1 MMRSAMAFCFFALLS
16 SADVLAAD
24 LKQHLLTA
32 IDSPNGMAAGTLDG
46 NMAEFFKAQTR
57 SSAPVMVRIRT
68 LQRFPTAGCARLEA
82 TLVQEGVPTQ
92 QGSAIPFAI
101 RYEINLC
108 RDGRPPTEGMD
119 LDAASRA
126 LSRNVPSQ

>member
-1 MMRSAMAFCFFALLS
+1 MMRSAMAFCFFAFLT

-46 NMAEFFKAQTR
+46 SMAEFFKAQTR
-57 SSAPVMVRIRT
+57 SSAPVMVKVRT

>member
-1 MMRSAMAFCFFALLS
+1 MMRSAMAFCFFAFLT

-24 LKQHLLTA
+24 LRQHLLTA
-32 IDSPNGMAAGTLDG
+32 IDTPNGMAEGTLEG
-46 NMAEFFKAQTR
+46 SMAEFFKAQTR
-57 SSAPVMVRIRT
+57 SSAPVMVKVRT

-82 TLVQEGVPTQ
+82 TLIQEGVPTQ
-92 QGSAIPFAI
+92 QGNAIPFAI

-126 LSRNVPSQ
+126 LSRNVPSR

>member
-1 MMRSAMAFCFFALLS
+1 MALCFFALLS

-24 LKQHLLTA
+24 LKQHLMTA
-32 IDSPNGMAAGTLDG
+32 IDTPNGMAEGTLDG
-46 NMAEFFKAQTR
+46 SMAEFFKAQTR
-57 SSAPVMVRIRT
+57 SSAPVMVKVRT
-68 LQRFPTAGCARLEA
+68 MQRFTTAGCARLEA
-82 TLVQEGVPTQ
+82 TLIQEGVPTQ

-101 RYEINLC
+101 RYEINPC

-126 LSRNVPSQ
+126 LSRNVPAQK

>member
-46 NMAEFFKAQTR
+46 SMAEFFKAQTR
-57 SSAPVMVRIRT
+57 SSAPVMVKVRT

>member
-1 MMRSAMAFCFFALLS
+1 MMRSAMAFCFFAFLS

-32 IDSPNGMAAGTLDG
+32 IDAPNGMAEGSLDG
-46 NMAEFFKAQTR
+46 SMAEFFKAQTR
-57 SSAPVMVRIRT
+57 SSAPVMVKVRT
-68 LQRFPTAGCARLEA
+68 LKRFPTAGCARLDA
-82 TLVQEGVPTQ
+82 TLIQDGVPTQ

-119 LDAASRA
+119 LDAASQM
-126 LSRNVPSQ
+126 LSR

>member
-16 SADVLAAD
+16 SADVLATD

-46 NMAEFFKAQTR
+46 SMAEFFKAQTR
-57 SSAPVMVRIRT
+57 SSAPVMVKVRT
-68 LQRFPTAGCARLEA
+68 LQRFPTVGCARLEA

>member
-1 MMRSAMAFCFFALLS
+1 MMRSAMAFCFFAFLT

-32 IDSPNGMAAGTLDG
+32 IDTPNGMAEGMLDG
-46 NMAEFFKAQTR
+46 SMAEFFKAQTR
-57 SSAPVMVRIRT
+57 SSAPVIAKVRT
-68 LQRFPTAGCARLEA
+68 LKRFPTAGCARLEA
-82 TLVQEGVPTQ
+82 TLIQEGVPTQ
-92 QGSAIPFAI
+92 QGNAIPFAI

-126 LSRNVPSQ
+126 LSRNVPSR

>member
-1 MMRSAMAFCFFALLS
+1 MMRSAMAFCFFAFLT
-16 SADVLAAD
+16 SADVLATD

-32 IDSPNGMAAGTLDG
+32 IDTPNGMAEGMLDG
-46 NMAEFFKAQTR
+46 SMAEFFKAQTR
-57 SSAPVMVRIRT
+57 SSAPVMVKVRT
-68 LQRFPTAGCARLEA
+68 LKRFPTAGCARLEA
-82 TLVQEGVPTQ
+82 TLIQKGVPTQ
-92 QGSAIPFAI
+92 QGNAIPFAI

-126 LSRNVPSQ
+126 LSRNVPSR